1 VNYIA
6 GFFWAYKDA
15 DMPRTNTAIHRTPV
29 TDEDWSSVIELSF
42 DSMEIAEPL
51 GPLALNWSPEAH
63 PQVASLAL
71 KPNPTASFSWLS
83 AIALGAQALTEAT
96 GSQEDDYWIIAR
108 PDLMISDSATRRL
121 FRIIRQD
128 ARWDNRSVAV
138 AARPSSHKVLFTEG
152 KARNLLVDHFFI
164 GSPEAI
170 RELAGLKETLQR
182 IADGTDQR
190 QPIVNEFLLGQF
202 LIDKD
207 LSEYPVK
214 LPYWIWRGSL
224 SATIFSAVGR
234 RGMARWRE
242 ALRSLL
248 WNLRGLIS
256 PGFHKRGI

>member
-1 VNYIA
+1 VNHIA

-15 DMPRTNTAIHRTPV
+15 EMPRTNTAIHRTPV
-29 TDEDWSSVIELSF
+29 TDEDWRSVTELSF

-51 GPLALNWSPEAH
+51 GPLALNCSPAAH

-71 KPNPTASFSWLS
+71 KPNPTASFSWLT
-83 AIALGAQALTEAT
+83 AIALGAQALTEAK

-108 PDLMISDSATRRL
+108 PDLMITGSATRRL

-128 ARWDNRSVAV
+128 ARWDNRSIAV

-152 KARNLLVDHFFI
+152 KVSNLLVDHFFI

-207 LSEYPVK
+207 LIEYPVK

-224 SATIFSAVGR
+224 TSTIFSAVGR